1 VARAPHEGPI
11 DYLRRVEAL
20 RPAFAAEAR
29 EITRRYVEARY
40 GEGASRDEL
49 RELARRVRDFRPA

>member
-1 VARAPHEGPI
+1 MKSE
-11 DYLRRVEAL
+11 
-20 RPAFAAEAR
+20 RPRFAAEAQ

-40 GEGASRDEL
+40 GAGATRDEL

>member
-1 VARAPHEGPI
+1 M
-11 DYLRRVEAL
+11 
-20 RPAFAAEAR
+20 AE

-40 GEGASRDEL
+40 GAGASRDEL